1 MAIQP
6 YLFTT
11 FIPGSACIGDS
22 RNTINAGFSALDTAV
37 QTLSTSVNTLSTSVN
52 TNITTSGYLSATG
65 FASVSALQ
73 INNNIVINSA
83 VGVSN
88 NKKFPVYDQNGTFLG
103 YVPLYTA

>member
-37 QTLSTSVNTLSTSVN
+37 QTLSTSFN